1 MTGFVIAPPPRPST
15 AVLGAPERF
24 PVRRIYCV
32 GRNYAAHAREMGADP
47 TRETPFF
54 FTKPGDAVVETDSE
68 IPYPP
73 LTEDLHHEVELV
85 IAIGSA
91 AQDITVERALE
102 VVWGWAVGVDL
113 TRRDLQAAAKAK
125 GQPWDASKG
134 FDYSAPLGPITS
146 RRQLALPSGAIRL
159 SVEGQVRQQASLS
172 DMIWTPA
179 EIIAQCSR
187 VWRLEPGDLI
197 FTGTP
202 EGVGPIAQGER
213 VRAEIDGLAPLDFTI
228 V

>member
-15 AVLGAPERF
+15 AVFGAPERF

-32 GRNYAAHAREMGADP
+32 GRNYAAHAREMGSDP
-47 TRETPFF
+47 TREAPFF

-73 LTEDLHHEVELV
+73 LTQDLHHEVELV

-113 TRRDLQAAAKAK
+113 TRRDLQSAAKAK

-134 FDYSAPLGPITS
+134 FDYSAPLGPITP
-146 RRQLALPSGAIRL
+146 RKQLAMPNGAIRL

-172 DMIWTPA
+172 EMIWNPA
-179 EIIAQCSR
+179 EIVSQCSR

-202 EGVGPIAQGER
+202 EGVGPIGQGER
-213 VRAEIDGLAPLDFTI
+213 VEAEIEGLAPLTFTI

>member
-1 MTGFVIAPPPRPST
+1 MTGFVIATQPRPSLP
-15 AVLGAPERF
+15 VLDVSERF

-54 FTKPGDAVVETDSE
+54 FTKPGDAVVETDAD

-73 LTEDLHHEVELV
+73 LTQDLHHEVELV

-91 AQDITVERALE
+91 GQDLTLENALE
-102 VVWGWAVGVDL
+102 RIWGWAVGVDL
-113 TRRDLQAAAKAK
+113 TRRDMQNEAKAK
-125 GQPWDASKG
+125 GRPWDASKG
-134 FDYSAPLGPITS
+134 FDYSAPIGPITP
-146 RRQLALPSGAIRL
+146 RARLALPHGDIRL
-159 SVEGQVRQQASLS
+159 TVEGQVRQHGQLS
-172 DMIWTPA
+172 DMIWNPA
-179 EIIAQCSR
+179 EIVAQASHL
-187 VWRLEPGDLI
+187 WRLEPGDLI

-202 EGVGPIAQGER
+202 EGVGPIQPGER
-213 VRAEIDGLAPLDFTI
+213 VEARIEGLAPLDFTI